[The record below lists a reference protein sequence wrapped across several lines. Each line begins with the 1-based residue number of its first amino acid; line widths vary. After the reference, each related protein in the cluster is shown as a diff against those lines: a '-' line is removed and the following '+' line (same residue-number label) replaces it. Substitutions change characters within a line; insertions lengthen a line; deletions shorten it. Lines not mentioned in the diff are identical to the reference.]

1 MKAAVITKTN
11 MPWEILDKPIPEPG
25 AGQVLI
31 KIHSCGLCGTDLHV
45 HHGLLPVRLPCIP
58 GHEPVGEIVATGP
71 GVTTLNVKDRV
82 GVFWHQRGC
91 GRCSLCQRGLQIY
104 CTQCPQGTNT
114 WIGMGGGM
122 AEYMLAW
129 ASGCELLPEGLSY
142 SHAAPIFCAGFTVA
156 SGFYNATPK
165 PGETI
170 GIFGI
175 GGLGH
180 LAIQFAKA
188 KGHPVIAITEHEEKR
203 ELAKQFGANEVVV
216 AKGRF
221 VDQILELGGLDV
233 LLHTGNASATITELL
248 GAMKPEGRIVIMGID
263 KAPFTAPPMAL
274 ISKQLR
280 IVGSTQ
286 NRRADLYDILQL
298 TAKGVIQPMIEEYT
312 LNEIQTVVQRLEEG
326 KIRLRAVVNIA

>member
-1 MKAAVITKTN
+1 
-11 MPWEILDKPIPEPG
+11 
-25 AGQVLI
+25 
-31 KIHSCGLCGTDLHV
+31 
-45 HHGLLPVRLPCIP
+45 
-58 GHEPVGEIVATGP
+58 
-71 GVTTLNVKDRV
+71 
-82 GVFWHQRGC
+82 
-91 GRCSLCQRGLQIY
+91 
-104 CTQCPQGTNT
+104 
-114 WIGMGGGM
+114 MGGGM

>member
-1 MKAAVITKTN
+1 MKAAVITKVN
-11 MPWEILDKPIPEPG
+11 MPWEIIEKPIPEPG

-31 KIHSCGLCGTDLHV
+31 KIHACGLCGTDLHV
-45 HHGLLPVRLPCIP
+45 HHGLFSVPLPCIP
-58 GHEPVGEIVATGP
+58 GHEPVGEIVAVGP
-71 GVTTLNVKDRV
+71 GVTHLNVQDRV

-91 GRCSLCQRGLQIY
+91 GRCSLCQSGLQIY
-104 CTQCPQGTNT
+104 CTQCPNGTNT

-129 ASGCELLPEGLSY
+129 ASGCVLLPDGLSY
-142 SHAAPIFCAGFTVA
+142 QAAAPIFCAGFTIA
-156 SGFYNATPK
+156 SGFYNASPK
-165 PGETI
+165 PGERV

-188 KGHPVIAITEHEEKR
+188 KGHPVVAITEHEEKR
-203 ELAKQFGANEVVV
+203 ELAKRFGADEVVV
-216 AKGRF
+216 AKDRF
-221 VDQILELGGLDV
+221 VDQILASGGLDV

-248 GAMKPEGRIVIMGID
+248 GAMRPEGRVVIMGID
-263 KAPFTAPPMAL
+263 KTPFTAPPMAL

-298 TAKGVIQPMIEEYT
+298 TAKGVIRPMIEEFS
-312 LNEIQTVVQRLEEG
+312 LNEIQDVVQRLERG
-326 KIRLRAVVNIA
+326 TIRLRAVVNIA